1 MASPN
6 SEPLPYRPNA
16 FDPLTLADIAAICA
30 VCNTQVELWW
40 MLEPYV
46 IAPLWD
52 VDDILVIWSDVR
64 ASIAQQE
71 SQRLQETLVAEEQK
85 AQQRKRKFGKAWAKG
100 WKKVCGFLRK

>member
-6 SEPLPYRPNA
+6 SELLPYRPNA

-30 VCNTQVELWW
+30 VCKTQVELWW

-52 VDDILVIWSDVR
+52 VDEILLIWSDVR

-71 SQRLQETLVAEEQK
+71 SQRRQETLVAEEHK
-85 AQQRKRKFGKAWAKG
+85 AQRKQNFGKVWAKG
-100 WKKVCGFLRK
+100 WKKVCGFLRM